1 MVHIQSKIQTKN
13 DFKILKSLGKIIAIA
28 KHPVSITVVYEDGS
42 FRVLNDFGIT
52 RVPNRYIPAILDS
65 DPLLK
70 FQVDLFNNIL
80 VMSAVEEF
88 CYQTEEIYSYQAND
102 MTFHKK
108 FKIYFPFSEEWE
120 VEIEII

>member
-13 DFKILKSLGKIIAIA
+13 DFKILKSLGEIVAVSRR
-28 KHPVSITVVYEDGS
+28 PCSITAIYSDSTLRKITSYVVTSVSKY
-42 FRVLNDFGIT
+42 R
-52 RVPNRYIPAILDS
+52 ILDILRE
-65 DPLLK
+65 DPWLK

-80 VMSAVEEF
+80 VMDIVEQF
-88 CYQTEEIYSYQAND
+88 CYPIDTYIYQAND